1 MLGMLFASPSA
12 RRRSGSFGFAILS
25 VSHAPTKTKATRPT
39 NSEETTAMRI
49 SKRIPEIVG
58 LVALVRNIERVTRP
72 HEDQGN
78 EAHDLRDSLAD
89 THSSSLLRVRFAGQ
103 KLISMK
109 PVNVRKLGYE
119 NPSNR
124 NEYGSPDSP
133 ATSGSYPEYLLKVKR
148 LRPITP
154 IRRLLTPQPSF

>member
-1 MLGMLFASPSA
+1 
-12 RRRSGSFGFAILS
+12 
-25 VSHAPTKTKATRPT
+25 
-39 NSEETTAMRI
+39 
-49 SKRIPEIVG
+49 
-58 LVALVRNIERVTRP
+58 VTRP

-89 THSSSLLRVRFAGQ
+89 SHSSSLLRVRFDGFSYLNFQ
-103 KLISMK
+103 
-109 PVNVRKLGYE
+109 PVNVRMVGYLKPSNRNQNGLPVSSATLGSCPATSVKINRLGYE

-133 ATSGSYPEYLLKVKR
+133 ATSGSYPEYLVKVKR

-154 IRRLLTPQPSF
+154 IRRLLTPQPSFSSVPRPMV

>member
-1 MLGMLFASPSA
+1 MASIWVRSAAARLFAHAARGYAGPS
-12 RRRSGSFGFAILS
+12 
-25 VSHAPTKTKATRPT
+25 V
-39 NSEETTAMRI
+39 RI
-49 SKRIPEIVG
+49 
-58 LVALVRNIERVTRP
+58 VRVRDIERVTRP

-133 ATSGSYPEYLLKVKR
+133 ATSGSYPEYLVKVKR

-154 IRRLLTPQPSF
+154 IRRLLTPQPSFSSVPWPMV